1 MKSDT
6 YKGLNKGS
14 NKGFLT
20 RVAKLAENHSN
31 VPKVVRKY
39 RITAYSL
46 DMYLYLLFINP
57 YQQDMIGHDRCSI
70 SPEAM
75 GSL

>member
-14 NKGFLT
+14 NKGFLM

-46 DMYLYLLFINP
+46 DNVPLFI
-57 YQQDMIGHDRCSI
+57 IH
-70 SPEAM
+70 
-75 GSL
+75 

>member
-6 YKGLNKGS
+6 YKGSNKGS

-46 DMYLYLLFINP
+46 DNVPLFI
-57 YQQDMIGHDRCSI
+57 IH
-70 SPEAM
+70 
-75 GSL
+75 